1 MSSNFLRKRTSRFL
15 FCQNDCG
22 RYQPEDRNVPAFAV
36 GFLRPSSVHIN
47 NSIQAV
53 NIEFIES
60 SCLLRLI
67 SSLFRQS
74 PSAFSTS
81 SSFSLMS
88 VATSFT
94 STLRLIQPLNGL
106 HSSFFTLFLM
116 TSLLNTLSG
125 IEIVSMTQTFNGN

>member
-1 MSSNFLRKRTSRFL
+1 
-15 FCQNDCG
+15 
-22 RYQPEDRNVPAFAV
+22 
-36 GFLRPSSVHIN
+36 
-47 NSIQAV
+47 
-53 NIEFIES
+53 
-60 SCLLRLI
+60 
-67 SSLFRQS
+67 
-74 PSAFSTS
+74 
-81 SSFSLMS
+81 MS